1 MPQGVR
7 CNGYFFNI
15 WNNDMNTLSQPG
27 GKRLKWLGIAML
39 FFGGIAVMA
48 PAVAGTWVVY
58 IIGAV
63 LLVAGITQLVSGFQ
77 AEGWGAKVIPL
88 ILGVITTL
96 AGLGVLGNPILGLGT
111 LTLLLVIFFVAEGIW
126 KIIASLGYRPAEG
139 WLWLLASGVI
149 SLLLGLLIWNQWP
162 VSGLWAVGIMVGVNL
177 ISTGVSLIVLASA
190 IKELA
195 RQKKQE

>member
-1 MPQGVR
+1 MSDQNLP
-7 CNGYFFNI
+7 
-15 WNNDMNTLSQPG
+15 S

-39 FFGGIAVMA
+39 VLGFIAVMA
-48 PAVAGTWVVY
+48 PAVTGTWVVY

-63 LLVAGITQLVSGFQ
+63 LLVTGISQIFSGFQ
-77 AEGWGAKVIPL
+77 AEGWSAKVVPL

-96 AGLGVLGNPILGLGT
+96 AGIGVLGNPILGLGT

-139 WLWLLASGVI
+139 WVWLLVSGAI
-149 SLLLGLLIWNQWP
+149 SLLLGLMIWNQWP
-162 VSGLWAVGIMVGVNL
+162 VSGMWAGGILVGVHL

-190 IKELA
+190 IKELTQQRA
-195 RQKKQE
+195 

>member
-1 MPQGVR
+1 MPHGIR
-7 CNGYFFNI
+7 CNGYFLNI
-15 WNNDMNTLSQPG
+15 WNNDMNTLSRPS

-48 PAVAGTWVVY
+48 PAVTGTWVVY

-63 LLVAGITQLVSGFQ
+63 LLVAGIAQLISGFQ
-77 AEGWGAKVIPL
+77 AEGWSAKVVPL

-96 AGLGVLGNPILGLGT
+96 AGIGVLGNPILGLGT
-111 LTLLLVIFFVAEGIW
+111 LTLLLVVFFVAEGIW

-139 WLWLLASGVI
+139 WLWLLVSGAI
-149 SLLLGLLIWNQWP
+149 SLLLGLMLWNQWP
-162 VSGLWAVGIMVGVNL
+162 VSGLWAVGILVGVNL

-190 IKELA
+190 IKELT
-195 RQKKQE
+195 RQIK

>member
-1 MPQGVR
+1 MPQGIR
-7 CNGYFFNI
+7 CNGYFLNI
-15 WNNDMNTLSQPG
+15 WNNDMNTLSLPS

-39 FFGGIAVMA
+39 VFGGIAVMA

-63 LLVAGITQLVSGFQ
+63 LLVAGITQLISGFQ
-77 AEGWGAKVIPL
+77 AEGWSAKVIPL
-88 ILGVITTL
+88 ILGIITTL
-96 AGLGVLGNPILGLGT
+96 AGIGVLGNPLLGLGT

-126 KIIASLGYRPAEG
+126 KIIASLGYRPAQG
-139 WLWLLASGVI
+139 WLWLLASGAI
-149 SLLLGLLIWNQWP
+149 SLLLGLMIWNQWP
-162 VSGLWAVGIMVGVNL
+162 VSGLWAVGILVGVNL

-195 RQKKQE
+195 RH